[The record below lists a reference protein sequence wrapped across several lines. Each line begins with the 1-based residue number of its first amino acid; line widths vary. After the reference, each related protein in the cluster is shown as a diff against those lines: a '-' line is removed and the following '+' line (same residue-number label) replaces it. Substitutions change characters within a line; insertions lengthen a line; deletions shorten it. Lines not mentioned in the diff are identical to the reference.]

1 MRVQSIRA
9 ALSLIAATAA
19 PLVSALGQ
27 SPVVSFKDVPGG
39 FQVAGGPIAKPQI
52 LVSDNEYWGVIRAAG
67 DLANDFGRVTGKN
80 FSLSNGEAGARP
92 LAYEYRPITTNYT
105 VYSVNKTEY
114 FYGPKYTDPSAKD
127 TVIIV
132 GTLGHSKVIDD
143 LVKSDKLDVSGIK
156 GKWESFTSKIIEN
169 PIPGCPKAMVIAG
182 SDPRGAIFG
191 VYDVSEQIGVS
202 PWYWWA
208 DVATKQNK
216 NIWFLPQGKV
226 QGPPSVKYRGFFLN
240 DEQPGLSGW
249 VSRNYAD
256 TPYGVGYNRDFYPNV
271 FEVLLRLRAN
281 YLWPALWGSMFEIDD
296 PANQPLA
303 DAWEIVLGSSHTE
316 PMMRAQNEFQT
327 FYINKGMGPWAYNL
341 NNKTIDEYFVYGAQR
356 AKPYARNS
364 LWTMGMRGTGDT
376 AIEGLGTDFIV
387 KMLETLVKNQRNII
401 EDVLDTNATDVPQ
414 MWCLYKE
421 VMSYLQD
428 GLEVPEDITLLWADD
443 NWGNVRRVPIGEEK
457 QRPGSAGVYYHFD
470 YVGDVRN
477 YKWVNTIQLEKT
489 AEQMQLA
496 YTHGADRIWIV
507 NIGDLKPLELPL
519 SHFLDMAYDAE
530 RWGVDAVADWL
541 SAWAVR
547 EFGAEH
553 AAAIT
558 DIMTRYGMFAARR
571 KFELVEPH
579 VYSVVNYNEAEAVL
593 AQWAQLAADAQKVY
607 DGLDEGSRAAYF
619 EMILHP
625 ILGGEIVHKV
635 HIGAAKNSVYA
646 NQRRNSANDLMKGVI
661 SDLDSDANLTE
672 RWDDLLDGKW
682 EAMIDQTHFG
692 FDGYW
697 QQPMRNV
704 APALQYVQSAV
715 ASVAGGIGISVEGS
729 NATIPGDDKWHSNSG
744 NTLALPPLDPYG
756 PSQRWFDVFARGPK
770 ACDWSAQVDTP
781 WVKLSSSRGTIGP
794 GNGTDSRVFVSVDW
808 ASAPKIVNNTMA
820 KINFTSGCGR
830 AGFTKWYSQPIVQV
844 PINLRSLPANFTS
857 GFVESDKHIAIE
869 GPNYQRI
876 YNPSPSQSSNGS
888 TGGPDKKATYRTLAN
903 YGRTFGGVTL
913 WPQDTQPLTPET
925 GPALEYDVYL
935 FTNASKANVTLYL
948 SPTQNYLS
956 DRNPLQFAVSL
967 APAGQQSSSQGVKTK
982 AFVGDSVGQGMPP
995 GWGAAVADA
1004 VWGRDASHNTTTTWN
1019 VTREGAYTLRV
1030 WGLAPSVVIQKIVID
1045 LGGVRPSYLGPPESF
1060 FVGRDKSGGAFNGSS
1075 FAAQASVV
1083 GGITGANRDRSA
1095 MADEGKKK
1103 NDAAG
1108 GQGAWRGMGMV
1119 LGVMMGAGLWLGL

>member
-1 MRVQSIRA
+1 MLHHGGIHDVYPAVSSQVTIDTDDSTTAAAMRVQLTRA
-9 ALSLIAATAA
+9 VLSLIAATAVS
-19 PLVSALGQ
+19 LVSGLGQ
-27 SPVVSFKDVPGG
+27 APVISFQEVPGG
-39 FQVAGGPIAKPQI
+39 FQLAGGPIAQPQI
-52 LVSDNEYWGVIRAAG
+52 LVSDNEYWGVVRAAG
-67 DLANDFGRVTGKN
+67 DLAKDFDRVTGNN
-80 FSLSNGEAGARP
+80 FSLSNGEIGAQP

-105 VYSVNKTEY
+105 VYSVNNTEY
-114 FYGPKYTDPSAKD
+114 FYGPNYTDPSAKD

-143 LVKSDKLDVSGIK
+143 LVSSSKLDVSEIK
-156 GKWESFTSKIIEN
+156 GKWESF
-169 PIPGCPKAMVIAG
+169 V
-182 SDPRGAIFG
+182 DPRGAIFG
-191 VYDVSEQIGVS
+191 LYDISEQIGVS

-208 DVATKQNK
+208 DVAVQQHSNV
-216 NIWFLPQGKV
+216 WFLPRGKV

-249 VSRNYAD
+249 VNQNYAD

-327 FYINKGMGPWAYNL
+327 FYINEGMGPWAYNL
-341 NNKTIDEYFVYGAQR
+341 NNKTIDEYFVYGTQR
-356 AKPYARNS
+356 AKPYTRNS

-376 AIEGLGTDFIV
+376 AIEGLGTDVIV
-387 KMLETLVKNQRNII
+387 EMLETLVEHQRNII
-401 EDVLDTNATDVPQ
+401 EDVLETNVTNVPQ

-428 GLEVPEDITLLWADD
+428 GLAVPEDITLLWADD
-443 NWGNVRRVPIGEEK
+443 NWGNVRRVPIANEK
-457 QRPGSAGVYYHFD
+457 SRPGGAGVYYHFD
-470 YVGDVRN
+470 YVGDVRD
-477 YKWVNTIQLEKT
+477 YKWINTIQLEKT

-496 YTHGADRIWIV
+496 YAHGADRIWIV
-507 NIGDLKPLELPL
+507 NVGDLKPLELPL

-530 RWGVDAVADWL
+530 RWGVDAVGDWL
-541 SAWAVR
+541 SAWAAR
-547 EFGAEH
+547 EFGSTDQHVAEDI
-553 AAAIT
+553 A
-558 DIMTRYGMFAARR
+558 DIMTRFGMYAARR

-579 VYSVVNYNEAEAVL
+579 VYSVVNYNEADAVL
-593 AQWAQLAADAQKVY
+593 AQWARLAADAQSVY
-607 DGLDEGSRAAYF
+607 DGLDEGSKAAYF
-619 EMILHP
+619 EMVLHP

-646 NQRRNSANDLMKGVI
+646 NQRRNSANDLMREVM
-661 SDLDSDANLTE
+661 SDLDADGELTG

-682 EAMIDQTHFG
+682 ANIMDQTHFG

-715 ASVAGGIGISVEGS
+715 ASVAGSIGISVEGS
-729 NATIPGDDKWHSNSG
+729 NATIPGDDKYHPNSG

-756 PSQRWFDVFARGPK
+756 PSARWFDVFARGPK

-781 WVKLSSSRGTIGP
+781 WVRLSSSSGTIGP

-808 ASAPKIVNNTMA
+808 AAAPKIVNNTMA

-830 AGFTKWYSQPIVQV
+830 VGFTKWYSQPIVQV
-844 PINLRSLPANFTS
+844 PINLRSVPANFTT
-857 GFVESDKHIAIE
+857 GFVESDKHVAIE

-876 YNPSPSQSSNGS
+876 YNPSKSNSNSSSDSDSKNV
-888 TGGPDKKATYRTLAN
+888 TYRTLAN

-913 WPQDTQPLTPET
+913 WPQDTPPLTPAT
-925 GPALEYDVYL
+925 GPALEYDLYL
-935 FTNASKANVTLYL
+935 FTNASRANVTLYL

-956 DRNPLQFAVSL
+956 DRKPLQFAVSL
-967 APAGQQSSSQGVKTK
+967 APAAAGAGTESSQDNIIQTR
-982 AFVGDSVGQGMPP
+982 AFVGDSVGQDMPP

-1004 VWGRDASHNTTTTWN
+1004 VWGRHASHNTTTTWN
-1019 VTREGAYTLRV
+1019 ITREGAHTLRV
-1030 WGLAPSVVIQKIVID
+1030 WGLAPSVVVQKIVVD
-1045 LGGVRPSYLGPPESF
+1045 LGGERPSYLGPPESF
-1060 FVGRDKSGGAFNGSS
+1060 RVGRDERGAFE
-1075 FAAQASVV
+1075 
-1083 GGITGANRDRSA
+1083 GG
-1095 MADEGKKK
+1095 
-1103 NDAAG
+1103 G
-1108 GQGAWRGMGMV
+1108 GVEFR
-1119 LGVMMGAGLWLGL
+1119 GAGFGGGRDYWW